1 MDLRGLNCPLPVLK
15 TKKFMANL
23 AANAVIKVITT
34 DPASLNDLQEFCH
47 KTGHVLLEQ
56 SQENDIISSTIKHK

>member
-1 MDLRGLNCPLPVLK
+1 
-15 TKKFMANL
+15 MANL